1 MKIGN
6 FIKIET
12 PGNISFEDD
21 KLRVSTHNSITSIL
35 FEDISSLSVRYSS
48 GVNMKYL
55 ILGLLCI
62 FLGPTI
68 ISSTFSYEII
78 MDGIGGKFWD
88 IIKNLFYLFGVILL
102 IMSFVNRT
110 KWDDVVVET
119 NGGMLVIFSVLSGD
133 GMKYLEEIESKK
145 RMRN

>member
-55 ILGLLCI
+55 ILGLLSI
-62 FLGPTI
+62 F
-68 ISSTFSYEII
+68 F
-78 MDGIGGKFWD
+78 
-88 IIKNLFYLFGVILL
+88 
-102 IMSFVNRT
+102 RT
-110 KWDDVVVET
+110 YYNFINFFIRNY
-119 NGGMLVIFSVLSGD
+119 NGW
-133 GMKYLEEIESKK
+133 Y
-145 RMRN
+145 RW